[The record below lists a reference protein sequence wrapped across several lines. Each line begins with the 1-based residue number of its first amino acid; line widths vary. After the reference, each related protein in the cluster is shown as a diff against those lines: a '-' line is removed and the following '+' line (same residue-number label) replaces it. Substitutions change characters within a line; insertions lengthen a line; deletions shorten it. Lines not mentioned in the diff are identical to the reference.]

1 MSTSVGPLTDWGV
14 VLPWPKTGFRGLTRR
29 QQVGVV
35 VRAVAQT
42 GLLVVAAR
50 DLRQRPNEQVRG
62 AKWMWAPVIAMNYL
76 GIGPIVY
83 LLGGRRR
90 T

>member
-1 MSTSVGPLTDWGV
+1 MNTGPLNDWGV
-14 VLPWPKTGFRGLTRR
+14 VLPRPKTGFRGLTRR

-42 GLLVVAAR
+42 GLMVVAAR
-50 DLRQRPNEQVRG
+50 DLRRRPNEQVRG